1 MITIRRAEYED
12 IPNIMRFMDEH
23 WKPGNILAKNREFFE
38 WQFVDG
44 DKLNMFLGVDD
55 VRGILYGM
63 MGAIVYNQSPNP
75 DISGCTW
82 QVIKSSN
89 PILGLDIQNYM
100 FKALN
105 VRYRCSAGLSDK
117 SVRLNELF
125 GDKIIVMDHYYRLA
139 DKDDYKI
146 AKIKRKIIPNVE
158 DSGYRLAS
166 LSSVDEM
173 KQVISEKDLTAHILS
188 KDYSYIKK
196 RYFEHP
202 IYHYD
207 MWRIVDEQGDSRAV
221 LVTRDE
227 TMHEQKICKI
237 IDYYGDSIFLSY
249 ITVAL
254 DNLIKERDYEF
265 IDVYSYG
272 VPTELYE
279 QAGFVHCDENSENII
294 PNYFH
299 PFVQK
304 NISLRM
310 IEYGLPGLRMFRGDG
325 DQDRPC

>member
-12 IPNIMRFMDEH
+12 IPDIMRFMDEH

-38 WQFVDG
+38 WQFLENN
-44 DKLNMFLGVDD
+44 KLNMFIGVDD
-55 VRGILYGM
+55 DIGKIYGM
-63 MGAIVYNQSPNP
+63 MGAIVYNQSTNP

-82 QVIKSSN
+82 QVIKSNN
-89 PILGLDIQNYM
+89 PVLGLDIQNYM
-100 FKALN
+100 FKTLN
-105 VRYRCSAGLSDK
+105 VRYGCSAGLSDK
-117 SVRLNELF
+117 SVRLNKLF

-146 AKIKRKIIPNVE
+146 AKIKTKIIPNVE
-158 DSGYRLAS
+158 DSGYRLVP

-173 KQVISEKDLTAHILS
+173 KQIISEEDLATYILS
-188 KDYSYIKK
+188 KDYSYIKR

-207 MWRIVDEQGDSRAV
+207 MWKIADEQGDFRAV
-221 LVTRDE
+221 LVTREE
-227 TMHEQKICKI
+227 TVQNQKICKI
-237 IDYYGDSIFLSY
+237 IDYYGNSIFLSY
-249 ITVAL
+249 ITSAL
-254 DNLIKERDYEF
+254 DNLITERDYEF
-265 IDVYSYG
+265 VDVYSYG
-272 VPTELYE
+272 VSTELYE
-279 QAGFVHCDENSENII
+279 QAGFVCCDENSPNII

-310 IEYGLPGLRMFRGDG
+310 IEYWLPGLRMFRGDG